1 MLLSPAF
8 FPYNM
13 LAPPGRPAFLPG
25 LQSFAPCSFLALTS
39 PSTSTSA
46 FLDLSSA
53 ALALSPAYTARS
65 HGICR
70 CTRPSSNRCMPLSSC
85 SSLADIH
92 ALQPMCKLVL
102 FDRGGTMKL
111 STRLKEAYEGGH
123 AVLLSKA
130 EITSIG
136 KKGNRMN
143 KQKLLGKCKAVST
156 VEILDSTT
164 PKKSRGKKKQQPEG
178 ELMEPEFYKMGY
190 LRYVRAYGIHFK
202 EGPDGVG
209 VFSAKNLPFLEKPR
223 MILEIPLEL
232 MITVSKYPPWMFFP
246 NIVPIGH
253 PVFDIINATDAKS
266 DWDIR
271 LATLLLLAMDKEG
284 DFWHVYS
291 DYLPEV
297 PESTDLLF
305 ASEEELVELQD
316 MAFAQDMREEQIRA
330 EETWKKYWTP
340 DLILKVKRLART
352 SEKFKWALSIART
365 RCITMTM
372 AVGTKIQ
379 EANMLIPYA
388 DMFNHSFAPTCSL
401 RWRTKDRMLEVLINA
416 GQSIK
421 EGDEMTL
428 NYLDRTADREY
439 MRLYGLSSAV
449 NPWTT
454 MSFSGKSKIHLD
466 SFLSAFNITGLPDH
480 YYFNEAVAE
489 RKDTFVDGAVL
500 AMARYL
506 PTWSDGDLPFLPS
519 EEKRAVKDLQRECRL
534 QLAAFPT
541 TVDHDNKLLAT
552 EGESRGLRW
561 KAIIKYRI
569 DRKLIL
575 KKVIRALELYL
586 TRILY

>member
-164 PKKSRGKKKQQPEG
+164 PKKSRGKKKQQPE
-178 ELMEPEFYKMGY
+178 
-190 LRYVRAYGIHFK
+190 
-202 EGPDGVG
+202 
-209 VFSAKNLPFLEKPR
+209 